1 MKTIKYFFEFISII
15 FLFFIFKIIGL
26 KNASNLGGAIGK
38 YFGPLFRSKTTTIQ
52 NIKIAFGE
60 IDKNKEINEIFGELE
75 GWDTD
80 WALPRN
86 GVEDDAGEDDSS
98 EEKDGGE
105 EKDNNGEEEQK
116 EEHAVATLDGEEKLS
131 DALHRVT
138 PEV

>member
-1 MKTIKYFFEFISII
+1 MKVNAAPLVVDGDGETDEATQSTVII
-15 FLFFIFKIIGL
+15 EEQLL
-26 KNASNLGGAIGK
+26 KAVFVLAK
-38 YFGPLFRSKTTTIQ
+38 QAKQ
-52 NIKIAFGE
+52 KD

-86 GVEDDAGEDDSS
+86 GEEDDAGEDDSS